1 MEVFSMTDI
10 ERIEE
15 YFTNIKSQYGEYHTV
30 DYCDIDM
37 RDIHSCLHQ
46 FEGQETNDVIY
57 VATDSV
63 YRSIGFLY
71 TEIDVYIAM
80 TTLVIDKKL
89 IELFHASKTDYGLY
103 QIIFANN
110 GVTYI
115 ANEYINF
122 ALNTNFTDR
131 DRIFDMILYRCM
143 RYHKNVPTFEKLLDK
158 HGDVNIITKLLDD
171 RSYDNKLVYTGE
183 YRMLMLR
190 WLNEHSVKEKFE
202 L

>member
-1 MEVFSMTDI
+1 MTDI

-15 YFTNIKSQYGEYHTV
+15 YFTNPQKLHDEYHTV
-30 DYCDIDM
+30 DYNFIDM
-37 RDIHSCLHQ
+37 SDIHSCLHQ
-46 FEGQETNDVIY
+46 FEGQSTNDVIY

-63 YRSIGFLY
+63 YRSFGFLH

-80 TTLVIDKKL
+80 TALCIDKKL
-89 IELFHASKTDYGLY
+89 IELIHSSKVDYGLY

-122 ALNTNFTDR
+122 ALNTNFIDR

-143 RYHKNVPTFEKLLDK
+143 VYHKNIPTFEKLLNK
-158 HGDVNIITKLLDD
+158 HGDVNTITKLLEE
-171 RSYDNKLVYTGE
+171 RNFEDNLRYTGE
-183 YRMLMLR
+183 CRILMLR
-190 WLNEHSVKEKFE
+190 WLNDHSVKEDIK